1 MRIGKPR
8 LKLQIHPKRGSINPE
23 NERLVQQAFNAL
35 TANKTLIVIAHRL
48 NTVQYADKI
57 IVLEL
62 ARWCRKVHTAN

>member
-1 MRIGKPR
+1 
-8 LKLQIHPKRGSINPE
+8 
-23 NERLVQQAFNAL
+23 LVQQAFNAL